1 MSPTVLEVFVL
12 LILLFAAW
20 QLGILLA
27 PVILRELRSMQD
39 SLDDV
44 SEEQEQTAEEEQ
56 ALRQRKKDE

>member
-39 SLDDV
+39 SLEDV
-44 SEEQEQTAEEEQ
+44 KEQEEEEEQ
-56 ALRQRKKDE
+56 AFRQRKKDE

>member
-27 PVILRELRSMQD
+27 PIVLRELRSMQD

-44 SEEQEQTAEEEQ
+44 SEEQEKEDEQ
-56 ALRQRKKDE
+56 AYRQRKKDE

>member
-12 LILLFAAW
+12 LVLLFAAW

-56 ALRQRKKDE
+56 AFRQRKKDE